1 MHPLAPYALRQ
12 SYVRRSL
19 SLRRW
24 RLGSLSSLLKLTE
37 QAETHSFA
45 GLYKRLEP
53 YVKDPVKRFDVCLR
67 CKRGYSDTSQAGS
80 FSKDQVYL
88 EGAMKLLQMRRTI
101 DMRELYIGKVEVEDL
116 TRAKR
121 FSTSKDLVT
130 PPFMF
135 DYNAYL
141 KTLDE
146 IAAANFV

>member
-1 MHPLAPYALRQ
+1 
-12 SYVRRSL
+12 
-19 SLRRW
+19 
-24 RLGSLSSLLKLTE
+24 LSSLLKLTE